1 MQKEHN
7 VQQRSLSKGI
17 CILPKLLQMSRHF
30 TLLTSPDQH
39 QNLKFMNHPI
49 TVVINSLVC
58 LFISGKWHLGLHC
71 RTKDFCNHPLNHGFD
86 FFYGIPLTNMK
97 DYGNDGEKVVVS
109 QFKFLNPVLL
119 SIVIGGL
126 ITSWL
131 LFRFRICG
139 WCGVILLIMLLIFPS
154 SVVLFVVNNFKFM
167 NSMVMR
173 DFEVVEQP
181 IRFKNLTQRLVNEGT
196 NFLEKRQKDQKPFL
210 LMMSWIQ
217 VSILKSMS

>member
-1 MQKEHN
+1 M
-7 VQQRSLSKGI
+7 
-17 CILPKLLQMSRHF
+17 
-30 TLLTSPDQH
+30 
-39 QNLKFMNHPI
+39 
-49 TVVINSLVC
+49 
-58 LFISGKWHLGLHC
+58 GLHC
-71 RTKDFCNHPLNHGFD
+71 KTKDFCNHPLNHGFN

-97 DYGNDGEKVVVS
+97 DYGNDGEKIVVS

-119 SIVIGGL
+119 SIVLGGL

-139 WCGVILLIMLLIFPS
+139 WCGVILLLLLLIFPS
-154 SVVLFVVNNFKFM
+154 SVVLFVVNNFKFL

-217 VSILKSMS
+217 VSILKSSELRMANFKTIIYQLPCL